1 MRQEVVKISDRED
14 RMGTLCVLLEKTFK
28 KRTIVFF
35 KTKELCHKASII
47 LGLKGKSC
55 TELHGNLNQSQR
67 IEALEEFKNGN
78 CEILLASDL
87 VSRGLDIKNVRY
99 VINFELPQE
108 IQKYIHRVGRTAR
121 AGESGVC
128 LTIVDPFEL
137 KKLKSIIKSTK
148 EKLFVRPLDPKAI
161 KEYHQEITEMDEE
174 IKSVYKQEY
183 VEREIAIAER
193 DAQKAQNLL
202 KYSDSIYSR

>member
-1 MRQEVVKISDRED
+1 LRQEIVKITDHED
-14 RMGTLCVLLEKTFK
+14 RMATLCVLLEKAFK

-35 KTKELCHKASII
+35 KTKEMCHRASII

-67 IEALEEFKNGN
+67 IEALEEFKNGS

-99 VINFELPQE
+99 VINFELPQQL
-108 IQKYIHRVGRTAR
+108 QKYIHRVGRTAR

-128 LTIVDPFEL
+128 LTICDSFDL
-137 KKLKSIIKSTK
+137 AKLKGIIKSTK
-148 EKLFVRPLDPKAI
+148 EKLFVRPLSLELL
-161 KEYHQEITEMDEE
+161 KEANSEILEMDES
-174 IKSVYKQEY
+174 IKNVYKMEY
-183 VEREIAIAER
+183 LERELAMAER
-193 DAQKAQNLL
+193 EAEKAKNML
-202 KYSDSIYSR
+202 KYSDSIYAR